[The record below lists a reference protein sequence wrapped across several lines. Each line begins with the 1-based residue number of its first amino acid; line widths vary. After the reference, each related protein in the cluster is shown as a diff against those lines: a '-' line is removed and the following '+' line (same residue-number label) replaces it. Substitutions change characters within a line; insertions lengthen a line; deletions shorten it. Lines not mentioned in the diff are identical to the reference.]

1 MPSAIAKSVGAVS
14 ALVAAAV
21 GASAIGSPPAAL
33 ASAQGGTQPQA
44 AAIQAAAPA
53 PAPAPSAEPEAAPQ
67 PANEGGP
74 VRLTGLA
81 GANLNLAMEQAGV
94 PGPIAAEYLRA
105 LATQIRLADGISV
118 ADRFDLVM
126 LQGQLLYAGLD
137 RVGASD
143 VMLMRWTVQGQSG
156 WTDASGTG
164 GAAEAMRMPVAASVS
179 SSFGM
184 RVHPI
189 RGSHRFH
196 RGVDLR
202 ASAGTPIRASAS
214 GRVVH
219 AGWNGGYGRQVLVD
233 HGGGLA
239 TRYAHMSRLSA
250 RPGAQVNSGEVIG
263 YVGSS
268 GLSTGPHLH
277 YEVLQNGKP
286 VNPLKTRFAGKP
298 GLERE
303 ERAEFNATLR
313 QLLTGGARS

>member
-1 MPSAIAKSVGAVS
+1 MPSAVAKSVGAVT
-14 ALVAAAV
+14 ALVAVAIA
-21 GASAIGSPPAAL
+21 ASAIGSAPAAL
-33 ASAQGGTQPQA
+33 AFAQSEPGERPSPVTVPPAAEAAKVEPAAGEPQA
-44 AAIQAAAPA
+44 ASETGPA
-53 PAPAPSAEPEAAPQ
+53 
-67 PANEGGP
+67 
-74 VRLTGLA
+74 RLTGLA
-81 GANLNLAMEQAGV
+81 GADLNLAMAEAGV
-94 PGPIAAEYLRA
+94 PGAVAAEYLRA

-118 ADRFDLVM
+118 HDRFDLVV

-143 VMLMRWTVQGQSG
+143 VMLMRWTVDGKSG
-156 WTDASGTG
+156 WMDANGTA

-189 RGSHRFH
+189 QGSHRFH

-202 ASAGTPIRASAS
+202 ASAGTPIRASAA

-250 RPGAQVNSGEVIG
+250 RPGAAVSGGEVIG

-286 VNPLKTRFAGKP
+286 VNPLKHRLAGKP

-303 ERAEFNATLR
+303 ERTEFNATLR
-313 QLLTGGARS
+313 TLLTGGRSS